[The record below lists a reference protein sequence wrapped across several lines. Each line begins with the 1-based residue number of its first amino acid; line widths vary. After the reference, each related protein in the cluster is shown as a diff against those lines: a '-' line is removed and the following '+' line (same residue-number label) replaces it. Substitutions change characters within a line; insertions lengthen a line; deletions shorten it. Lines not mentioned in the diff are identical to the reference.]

1 MRALE
6 IPISL
11 GAREESAPSFARSL
25 HAAIVTNVS
34 PTAGCHFVP
43 AGTRW
48 RRARVREPGNIHHR
62 VLDLFLDVYGFNLTY
77 EMLEANESMRADP
90 CLGHHCSFTG
100 VCLAAADW
108 SRYSCACLGD
118 FYGDEC
124 QFSPRCGPDSAARSS
139 SSLCNNG
146 GTCRYYIGSKTQT
159 CICPPEYKGSRC
171 EYLVRPEQVLAI
183 GKDTLASVADVIQ
196 HCRTFETLK
205 ARRITPKFG
214 RLANVTTVASVDVPP
229 TSPCDLASM
238 IRQIVREELGRRDA
252 VNPPRAPAIN
262 TSPPYD
268 AMCAAVD
275 ATLYDVPQSRA
286 PEPPTDNLHHRRG
299 FQNASRQPP
308 TMVSSWDD
316 HAHMAP
322 RGRFGDVREAPVC
335 YNCGFR
341 GHVARFCGQRRRP
354 QQRYYEGPSPSSR
367 QNRWRGGM
375 RSMRD
380 AYDGDGFQQT
390 IHSDTHVGRNFH
402 RNLRNDSPSSV

>member
-1 MRALE
+1 
-6 IPISL
+6 
-11 GAREESAPSFARSL
+11 
-25 HAAIVTNVS
+25 
-34 PTAGCHFVP
+34 
-43 AGTRW
+43 
-48 RRARVREPGNIHHR
+48 
-62 VLDLFLDVYGFNLTY
+62 
-77 EMLEANESMRADP
+77 
-90 CLGHHCSFTG
+90 
-100 VCLAAADW
+100 
-108 SRYSCACLGD
+108 
-118 FYGDEC
+118 
-124 QFSPRCGPDSAARSS
+124 
-139 SSLCNNG
+139 
-146 GTCRYYIGSKTQT
+146 
-159 CICPPEYKGSRC
+159 
-171 EYLVRPEQVLAI
+171 
-183 GKDTLASVADVIQ
+183 
-196 HCRTFETLK
+196 
-205 ARRITPKFG
+205 
-214 RLANVTTVASVDVPP
+214 
-229 TSPCDLASM
+229 M

-316 HAHMAP
+316 HGHMAP

-380 AYDGDGFQQT
+380 AYVGDGFQQT
-390 IHSDTHVGRNFH
+390 THSDTHVKEERK
-402 RNLRNDSPSSV
+402 RYVKKA